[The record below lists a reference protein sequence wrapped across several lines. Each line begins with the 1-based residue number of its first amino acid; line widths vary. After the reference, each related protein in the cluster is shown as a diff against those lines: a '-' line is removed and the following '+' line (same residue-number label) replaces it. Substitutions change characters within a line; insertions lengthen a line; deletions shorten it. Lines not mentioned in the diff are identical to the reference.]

1 MEICKS
7 CFDNDDINK
16 NSMHSFL
23 LCIHLQILIV
33 SLWHVVVCFCL
44 SIYVLYFPGRG
55 GEPGR
60 QPEPVL
66 PSQSSPRGVQS
77 LASATVKPLNHLT
90 AFTSARCDSSFN
102 PSLWMG
108 KFWHCSQTDVSV
120 SALCSPF
127 PHRPSL
133 STSFLFFPP
142 PLSLSFPVVM
152 GWSVGL
158 WSLPDRLTGQEQCKL

>member
-1 MEICKS
+1 MTHRKTICIYS
-7 CFDNDDINK
+7 LDAYILR
-16 NSMHSFL
+16 SL
-23 LCIHLQILIV
+23 LSPC
-33 SLWHVVVCFCL
+33 S
-44 SIYVLYFPGRG
+44 VLLFISAYLFICWIFNGGVGKG

-77 LASATVKPLNHLT
+77 LASTTVKPLNHLT